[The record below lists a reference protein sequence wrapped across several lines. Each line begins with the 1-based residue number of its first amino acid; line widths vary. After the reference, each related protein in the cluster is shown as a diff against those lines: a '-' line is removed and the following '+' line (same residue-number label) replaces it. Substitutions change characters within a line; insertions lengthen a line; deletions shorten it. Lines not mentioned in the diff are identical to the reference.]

1 MGASWVKLMEVGL
14 RGQGGAHVPISIDAS
29 PDEYCVPEMPRAA
42 WLAWSGGQ
50 WAALKG
56 LAVQIRWLWEA
67 LLGGWPGASQG
78 LVGTRPCFRP
88 CSPSWSHPLDPCP
101 LALIAS
107 QGPALFEPGLELGCH
122 FVPLIPSPWGWESH
136 APASPGTVLPVPP
149 LLPRS
154 HASALCFLGILGGWG
169 YLGPLSRFLLLI
181 LGTLGDTA
189 TLPWISLL
197 SCDKCS
203 EQHFTS

>member
-1 MGASWVKLMEVGL
+1 M
-14 RGQGGAHVPISIDAS
+14 PISVGAS
-29 PDEYCVPEMPRAA
+29 PDEYCVPEMPMAA
-42 WLAWSGGQ
+42 WPAWSGGQ

-56 LAVQIRWLWEA
+56 LAVRVRRLWEA
-67 LLGGWPGASQG
+67 LLGGWLGASQG

-101 LALIAS
+101 LAFIAS
-107 QGPALFEPGLELGCH
+107 QGPAFSEPGLELGCRSA
-122 FVPLIPSPWGWESH
+122 PLIPSPWGWENC
-136 APASPGTVLPVPP
+136 ALASLGTVLPLPP

-154 HASALCFLGILGGWG
+154 HASALCLLGILGGWG

-189 TLPWISLL
+189 TLPWASVF
-197 SCDKCS
+197 SCDKRS